1 MNFFIRQEMPD
12 DYEQT
17 EIVVESAFAA
27 AQHSDGNEHKLV
39 SRLRKSDSFIPELS
53 LVAVH
58 KETGQVAGHILLS
71 KISINVGN
79 QAVESLALAPLSV
92 LPAYQNKG
100 VGKQL
105 IQEALAE
112 AKRLGYHSVV
122 VLGHSAYYPRFGFKK
137 ASIWGI
143 KAPFEVPDEVFM
155 AIELHEAALAQVS
168 GVVEY
173 PSVFFMNG

>member
-17 EIVVESAFAA
+17 EIVVESAFAL

-137 ASIWGI
+137 HRYGESKLRLKCPMKYSWRLS
-143 KAPFEVPDEVFM
+143 FM
-155 AIELHEAALAQVS
+155 KVALAQVS